1 MYILIPSPP
10 LVLSRIAT
18 GNAHNCAF
26 GKQSSVDIKGREA
39 LVCGSGLE
47 IISPFSP
54 ITSKRSARAFMSS
67 SSNSIFSS
75 PSWHSLGGRLV
86 VGWRIGWSVGKRFG
100 WSVGWRLGQIQNCH
114 MLRTLTSK
122 FRSSLEI
129 QLRGGAVRIN
139 KLSHHNIML
148 EIKRQ

>member
-26 GKQSSVDIKGREA
+26 GKQSSVDIKGRES

-75 PSWHSLGGRLV
+75 PSWHSLGGRLANGLV
-86 VGWRIGWSVGKRFG
+86 CRLAVWLVG
-100 WSVGWRLGQIQNCH
+100 RL
-114 MLRTLTSK
+114 
-122 FRSSLEI
+122 
-129 QLRGGAVRIN
+129 AVETDS
-139 KLSHHNIML
+139 KLSYVKDFNIKVPVL
-148 EIKRQ
+148 FGNTVAGRGCKNKQIIPS

>member
-26 GKQSSVDIKGREA
+26 GKQSSVDIKGRES

-75 PSWHSLGGRLV
+75 PSWHSLGGRLANGL
-86 VGWRIGWSVGKRFG
+86 VGRLAVWLVGRLA
-100 WSVGWRLGQIQNCH
+100 VG
-114 MLRTLTSK
+114 TDS
-122 FRSSLEI
+122 
-129 QLRGGAVRIN
+129 
-139 KLSHHNIML
+139 KLSYVKDFNIKVPVL
-148 EIKRQ
+148 FGNTVAGRGCKNKQIIPS

>member
-10 LVLSRIAT
+10 LVLNRIAT

-26 GKQSSVDIKGREA
+26 GKQSSVDIKGRES

-75 PSWHSLGGRLV
+75 PSWHSLGGRLANGLV
-86 VGWRIGWSVGKRFG
+86 CRLAVWLVG
-100 WSVGWRLGQIQNCH
+100 RL
-114 MLRTLTSK
+114 
-122 FRSSLEI
+122 
-129 QLRGGAVRIN
+129 AVETDS
-139 KLSHHNIML
+139 KLSYVKDFNIKVPVL
-148 EIKRQ
+148 FGNTVAGRGCKNKQIIPS

>member
-26 GKQSSVDIKGREA
+26 GKQSSVDIKGRES

-75 PSWHSLGGRLV
+75 PSWHSLGGRLANGLV
-86 VGWRIGWSVGKRFG
+86 CRLAVWLVGRLAVGTD
-100 WSVGWRLGQIQNCH
+100 S
-114 MLRTLTSK
+114 
-122 FRSSLEI
+122 
-129 QLRGGAVRIN
+129 
-139 KLSHHNIML
+139 KLSYVKDFNIKVPVL
-148 EIKRQ
+148 FGNTVAGRGCKNKQIIPS

>member
-1 MYILIPSPP
+1 MYILIPSPT

-26 GKQSSVDIKGREA
+26 GKQSSVDIKGRES

-54 ITSKRSARAFMSS
+54 ITSKRTARAFMSS

-75 PSWHSLGGRLV
+75 PSWHSLGGRLANGL
-86 VGWRIGWSVGKRFG
+86 VGRLAVWLVGRLA
-100 WSVGWRLGQIQNCH
+100 VG
-114 MLRTLTSK
+114 TDS
-122 FRSSLEI
+122 
-129 QLRGGAVRIN
+129 
-139 KLSHHNIML
+139 KLSYVKDFNIKVPVL
-148 EIKRQ
+148 FGNTVAGRGCKNKQIIPS